1 MLAWPRLSCRTPG
14 APGAR
19 KLSKADLER
28 VHQQLRDNTPS
39 LTKLSLAD
47 TVEERR
53 TLKNKV
59 AELEAV
65 NDELVAEKAETAV
78 AGVDLASKLKAAK
91 LELSLADNVEERR
104 PLKNKV
110 AELEAQ
116 LAIMAVASMAA
127 SPQSPSLPPSPSN
140 RWRKAASGATAR

>member
-1 MLAWPRLSCRTPG
+1 MAS
-14 APGAR
+14 
-19 KLSKADLER
+19 KLKAAKLE
-28 VHQQLRDNTPS
+28 
-39 LTKLSLAD
+39 LSLAD
-47 TVEERR
+47 NVEERR